1 METDTESRQ
10 GRHAANQ
17 PRRSAEGIAI
27 QVIGWLLGV
36 IEAILG
42 FRFALKLFGANPEA
56 GFVELVYGIS
66 APLMAPFEA
75 VFPAQQV
82 EGAHFEWSV
91 LLAMVVYA
99 LVAWGLIGLIRAI
112 SPRM

>member
-1 METDTESRQ
+1 MATDVEGQ
-10 GRHAANQ
+10 KGGRVAHQ

-27 QVIGWLLGV
+27 KIIGWLLGV

-75 VFPAQQV
+75 VFAAQQV

-99 LVAWGLIGLIRAI
+99 LIAWGLIGLIRAV